1 MIIFARE
8 EKRREEKRRSIVLN
22 PCQKEISCKTAERS
36 SSREMM
42 IVVFLWQ

>member
-22 PCQKEISCKTAERS
+22 PCQKEISCKTAERI